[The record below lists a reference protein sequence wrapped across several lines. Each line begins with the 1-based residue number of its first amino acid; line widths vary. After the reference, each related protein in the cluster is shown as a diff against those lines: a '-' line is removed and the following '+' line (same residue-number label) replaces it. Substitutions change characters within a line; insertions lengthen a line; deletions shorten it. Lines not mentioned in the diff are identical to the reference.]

1 MEIIRESIKR
11 KMNKKII
18 IGMLCTISLL
28 FSSCSKDDDLRM
40 ISDDMVYYIWLSV
53 ETPELTA
60 SRYDRDKPGV
70 FLNYEDAEK
79 TKFMAGIKAE
89 LVEGEIYPKELM
101 VEWTSSIDGPL
112 YKGTPNKELQSVF
125 EKKLSKGLHEITCEV
140 WFRTNPEINRRIT
153 YHLSNVIGLQTEV
166 TDRSVKLHWTKYT
179 EPDFK
184 SYLLYR
190 GNNVIEIKD
199 QETNF
204 YEDFEMRLI
213 DSLNYQVLVERN
225 TESDI
230 LYASNFQKEQVGRY
244 LKTDHFISKVIGDP
258 SRDYVYALVSPE
270 KYSYASAYGL
280 LIFDTSGNEIKEY
293 KHLLAHYRFSDL
305 DFSPDGNY
313 LFLCCRDKVVQL
325 DLSTHEVVKEITLN
339 ESAHRIEIGDNNR
352 LYYHL
357 TPPTS
362 GSTPLAIMNYETGQE
377 YSVNQPANNNFRHG
391 DIEYNSKTQTL
402 YHIQS
407 NISYGYMIKYD
418 VSTDVT
424 VPIEPKKACSWPK
437 DLLIMSPD
445 EERLFYGWGE
455 FDLDLKSI
463 ETFDG
468 TVLSCS
474 WDSQM
479 IATRKAVFKLDD
491 YSVVQKCPDMP
502 YGDEKGL
509 CFANQDKAI
518 VLFTARQPLYKQYET
533 YIAIVGID

>member
-1 MEIIRESIKR
+1 MEIIRKSIKV
-11 KMNKKII
+11 KIKRGLI
-18 IGMLCTISLL
+18 ISLL
-28 FSSCSKDDDLRM
+28 AAMSLLLSSCSKDDDLRM

-53 ETPELTA
+53 ETPELTV

-70 FLNYEDAEK
+70 FLNYEDSEK
-79 TKFMAGIKAE
+79 TKFMAEIKADM
-89 LVEGEIYPKELM
+89 VEGEVYPKELM

-112 YKGTPNKELQSVF
+112 YKGTPNKDLQSVF

-140 WFRTNPEINRRIT
+140 WFRTNPEISRRIS
-153 YHLSNVIGLQTEV
+153 YHLSNVIGLQSEV

-179 EPDFK
+179 DPDFK

-190 GNNVIEIKD
+190 DNNVIEIND
-199 QETNF
+199 QEANF

-244 LKTDHFISKVIGDP
+244 LKTDHFISKVVGDP

-305 DFSPDGNY
+305 DFSPDGKY
-313 LFLCCRDKVVQL
+313 LFLCSRDKVVQL
-325 DLSTHEVVKEITLN
+325 NLSTHEVVKEISLN

-377 YSVNQPANNNFRHG
+377 YSVNQPIGHNFSHG
-391 DIEYNSKTQTL
+391 DIEYHSKTQTL
-402 YHIQS
+402 YHVQG
-407 NISYGYMIKYD
+407 NGYGRINKYD
-418 VSTDVT
+418 VSTDVAI
-424 VPIEPKKACSWPK
+424 PLGKGGWASRE
-437 DLLIMSPD
+437 DLLILSPN
-445 EERLFYGWGE
+445 EEKLFSSWSL
-455 FDLDLKSI
+455 FDLDLNQV
-463 ETFDG
+463 TDFGG

-479 IATRKAVFKLDD
+479 IATRKAVFDLND

-502 YGDEKGL
+502 YGDKKGL
-509 CFANQDKAI
+509 CFANQDNAI
-518 VLFTARQPLYKQYET
+518 VLYTARQPLYKQYET